1 MKYGVME
8 QLNILTYPDKNL
20 RGLSKPVD
28 NIDGAL
34 IGLINKMTSIMY
46 ASSGVGLAA
55 IQVGIEKKIII
66 YDIEQEKGNR
76 ALQTLINPKIIS
88 MDGKTI
94 SENEGCLSLP
104 DFRANVKRAAS
115 VFAKGIDRDGNPLE
129 IEAEG
134 LLSIVLQHEIDHLNG
149 VLFIDHIST
158 LKRNL
163 YKKRVEKKLKKG

>member
-1 MKYGVME
+1 ME
-8 QLNILTYPDKNL
+8 QLKILTYPDKNL
-20 RGLSKPVD
+20 CSLSKPVE

-34 IGLINKMTSIMY
+34 IGLINSMTSIMY

-66 YDIEQEKGNR
+66 YDIEQEKGKR

-104 DFRANVKRAAS
+104 DFRANVKRAAT
-115 VFAKGIDRDGNPLE
+115 VFAEGLDSEGNPLE

-134 LLSIVLQHEIDHLNG
+134 LLSVVLQHEIDHLNG
-149 VLFIDHIST
+149 VLFIDHLSA

-163 YKKRVEKKLKKG
+163 YKRRIEKKLKKINAKKK